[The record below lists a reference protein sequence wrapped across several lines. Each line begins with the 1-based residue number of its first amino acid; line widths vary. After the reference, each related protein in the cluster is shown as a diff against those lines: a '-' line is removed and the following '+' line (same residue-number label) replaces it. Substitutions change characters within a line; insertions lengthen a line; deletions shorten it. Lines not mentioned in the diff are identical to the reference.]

1 MQVRKGDIVRKK
13 KILMILLYS
22 LIFITLIVTIVLK
35 VKSLKTEPKRITDE
49 LMQEEINEIY
59 YNDKVD
65 YYTYEEVNNQEYLVS
80 SDEKII
86 SDNNSNDKEI
96 NNDTNSEREKQ
107 SVAKPTEPNSVEE
120 NNNIIENKTDKQEQT
135 IVNQQVDETPQ
146 SEIVIDDSVDTNGFD
161 YHIHKGRIDCMD
173 SKSCMDISIPIQLK
187 YKKSISNAYYLEVIS
202 KRGNTLGYF
211 IEYAFVEYDYK
222 NVEKCNEIGNLIKD
236 SLSDRVIGF
245 TCSPEGIL
253 KINTD
258 Y

>member
-1 MQVRKGDIVRKK
+1 MQVRKGDIVKK
-13 KILMILLYS
+13 KKTLMILLFS
-22 LIFITLIVTIVLK
+22 LILIILIATMILK
-35 VKSLKTEPKRITDE
+35 VKSLGKESKRTTDE
-49 LMQEEINEIY
+49 LIQEEINEIY

-86 SDNNSNDKEI
+86 SDNKTNNKEI
-96 NNDTNSEREKQ
+96 NNNSNSEKEKQ
-107 SVAKPTEPNSVEE
+107 SVTNSTESNSIKES
-120 NNNIIENKTDKQEQT
+120 NNTNENKIDKQEQT
-135 IVNQQVDETPQ
+135 IINQQVDETPQ

-187 YKKSISNAYYLEVIS
+187 YKKNISNAFYIEVIS
-202 KRGNTLGYF
+202 KSGNTLGYF
-211 IEYAFVEYDYK
+211 IEYVFVDYDYK
-222 NVEKCNEIGNLIKD
+222 DIEKCNEIGNLIKD
-236 SLSDRVIGF
+236 SLSDRVVGF